1 MIFDSWKAMRVQC
14 MSRLFLAPIW
24 SLMGASRM
32 GKEDFQAMLAVC
44 GILSGV
50 RARGLLTLYVQYIV
64 AADGQLPLTRRLRH
78 LSEASE
84 SLCGSPPRED
94 GPEIYRPSK
103 SLEEHYRLF
112 GFSLKNVQSVKQNK
126 DDCTKLM
133 EQTVDLLN
141 AIIAVHITS
150 DACAE
155 LPPSVLHDIGKFTST
170 LHKIHT
176 FVEAQQTGSTL
187 KRIFRQAEM
196 SNLLKDCKA
205 GLQQGFESFQIHTA
219 KFAVEIT
226 ERQQEMQKKH
236 QEVLK
241 MIEALSDTTSSEKA
255 STHRFFVACDS
266 TTSKVELAA
275 TIGAHLGLKPGKDAS
290 QLVIKHFSGGPP
302 SLLIL
307 DNLETLWEPTE
318 YCSEVEEF
326 LSLLTN
332 VDHLAL
338 IPLEQDAARQTFIDI
353 TDSSHN
359 LDEVDKVLSLTNNM
373 PLAVILLAHLVDLEV
388 GGTKNITNLSRLR
401 QKIKLG
407 FVHFI
412 VLVKSRL
419 KAFPHSQ
426 NLLSLLSILPDGLS
440 HVELLQ
446 SKLPLVDPLACKA
459 ALIRTALAYYDEH
472 NRLKALVPIRE
483 HMQKCQP
490 AGDHLVRPLLN
501 YFQELLEFDMEYSGT
516 QSTSGTVAR
525 ISANYSN
532 IQNVLLHGLKQGYP
546 DLVDTIYCTCY
557 LNNFSLIV
565 SQGAISLMGNIQNIL
580 PQPRDY
586 RLEVYIATELFNAGG
601 DIQISHPEILVSQ
614 VLDHFKQFEDPDLE
628 CRFYVVVAHYTFLYK
643 HDPPAAIIL
652 CQTAISLS
660 ISTGNT
666 KRQSQAVEKLALIEY
681 HIGQYSEALTHALEA
696 ERLARISAGL
706 FREAQALRVAAMC
719 SYALGNYRKKYV
731 EARNIH
737 THIMQLTSSD
747 KDPYNHTG
755 ALMNI
760 AELDVSMG
768 APKDDVQSDLAIS
781 AAGIVHRAH
790 QLQHFSS
797 LYILSSSKEKLGLL
811 KALQF
816 LGDVFLGQDD
826 EDTATSLYTVA
837 LNGFTQMDVIAAG
850 QNACFVSE
858 IFPWNMET
866 YVMKQYKINSASP
879 TELKSGTA
887 EAVEGDLSG
896 V

>member
-64 AADGQLPLTRRLRH
+64 AARWTVAAYPKAAPFNDNLNAPFLGAICNTTQ
-78 LSEASE
+78 
-84 SLCGSPPRED
+84 SL
-94 GPEIYRPSK
+94 
-103 SLEEHYRLF
+103 
-112 GFSLKNVQSVKQNK
+112 LKNVQSVKQNK

-255 STHRFFVACDS
+255 STISKIYSGAGGMGKTTLARAIIHHTEITSRYDQHRFFVACDS

-338 IPLEQDAARQTFIDI
+338 IVTMRGQSDQPKSAGPGLSCVH
-353 TDSSHN
+353 SSLWN
-359 LDEVDKVLSLTNNM
+359 KMLLGRLLLISQI
-373 PLAVILLAHLVDLEV
+373 AVI
-388 GGTKNITNLSRLR
+388 TWMR
-401 QKIKLG
+401 
-407 FVHFI
+407 
-412 VLVKSRL
+412 
-419 KAFPHSQ
+419 
-426 NLLSLLSILPDGLS
+426 
-440 HVELLQ
+440 
-446 SKLPLVDPLACKA
+446 
-459 ALIRTALAYYDEH
+459 
-472 NRLKALVPIRE
+472 
-483 HMQKCQP
+483 
-490 AGDHLVRPLLN
+490 
-501 YFQELLEFDMEYSGT
+501 
-516 QSTSGTVAR
+516 STS
-525 ISANYSN
+525 
-532 IQNVLLHGLKQGYP
+532 P
-546 DLVDTIYCTCY
+546 
-557 LNNFSLIV
+557 F
-565 SQGAISLMGNIQNIL
+565 
-580 PQPRDY
+580 
-586 RLEVYIATELFNAGG
+586 
-601 DIQISHPEILVSQ
+601 
-614 VLDHFKQFEDPDLE
+614 
-628 CRFYVVVAHYTFLYK
+628 
-643 HDPPAAIIL
+643 
-652 CQTAISLS
+652 
-660 ISTGNT
+660 
-666 KRQSQAVEKLALIEY
+666 
-681 HIGQYSEALTHALEA
+681 
-696 ERLARISAGL
+696 
-706 FREAQALRVAAMC
+706 
-719 SYALGNYRKKYV
+719 
-731 EARNIH
+731 
-737 THIMQLTSSD
+737 SD
-747 KDPYNHTG
+747 KQY
-755 ALMNI
+755 
-760 AELDVSMG
+760 
-768 APKDDVQSDLAIS
+768 APCS
-781 AAGIVHRAH
+781 H
-790 QLQHFSS
+790 
-797 LYILSSSKEKLGLL
+797 SSSTFG
-811 KALQF
+811 
-816 LGDVFLGQDD
+816 
-826 EDTATSLYTVA
+826 
-837 LNGFTQMDVIAAG
+837 
-850 QNACFVSE
+850 
-858 IFPWNMET
+858 
-866 YVMKQYKINSASP
+866 
-879 TELKSGTA
+879 
-887 EAVEGDLSG
+887 
-896 V
+896 